1 MILPVKRSNPSL
13 SLLFPCQTQCHFT
26 VTCILPLTHSHQPYT
41 HAAPSHTFAS
51 KWYGYLVI
59 PPFMTSFS
67 ADTIPR
73 SARALRRN
81 QVCWMEIFPCSHL
94 PLAESLSPVLSAK
107 SGQLQT
113 PDHTPNPKRSWTT
126 LLIDG
131 QQQGEHRSIHD
142 LPYQPWCYAQVRR
155 RQEPLFTAAEGSV
168 YAKPRWVLMSHI
180 IRHVANLILHWNTT
194 HTIYYRGH

>member
-1 MILPVKRSNPSL
+1 MVILPVKRSNPSL

-59 PPFMTSFS
+59 PPFMTSLS

-107 SGQLQT
+107 LGQLQT
-113 PDHTPNPKRSWTT
+113 PDRTPNPKRSWTT
-126 LLIDG
+126 LLIDYDSNKENIVPFMTSPISPDVMPRSDDDRSPCSLLRKVAFMPSL
-131 QQQGEHRSIHD
+131 GE
-142 LPYQPWCYAQVRR
+142 Y
-155 RQEPLFTAAEGSV
+155 
-168 YAKPRWVLMSHI
+168 
-180 IRHVANLILHWNTT
+180 
-194 HTIYYRGH
+194 